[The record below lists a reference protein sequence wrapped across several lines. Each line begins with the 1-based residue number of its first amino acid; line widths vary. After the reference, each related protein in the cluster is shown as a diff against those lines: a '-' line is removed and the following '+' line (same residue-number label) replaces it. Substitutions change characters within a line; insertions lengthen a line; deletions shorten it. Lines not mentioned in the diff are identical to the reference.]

1 MRGLLKNNIY
11 ATLLSGKIFAAFI
24 CFAGIIIVGVISQ
37 SLLAAYGLI
46 AYGLM
51 GPVGFSVC
59 ALIAVKKEF
68 SSKWGKYKLT
78 LPVKRT
84 DIIKSQFWNQLI
96 WLFVGV
102 VFAGIG
108 IGLSWLF
115 HGCLFDQPLDILM
128 LFTLGISVSLLMG
141 ALYFPAFY
149 LFGEERGE
157 IILLIALLCAF
168 GLDCMLVGIIN
179 NLLAP
184 GTAAMIIGAAILLLC
199 SLSAFSASCPLTI
212 WVYNR
217 KEY

>member
-51 GPVGFSVC
+51 GTVGFSVC

-102 VFAGIG
+102 V
-108 IGLSWLF
+108 LPVSVY
-115 HGCLFDQPLDILM
+115 HGFSTAVCLTSPSTFLCCLR
-128 LFTLGISVSLLMG
+128 LVSVSAFLW
-141 ALYFPAFY
+141 ALYTFPPFIY
-149 LFGEERGE
+149 
-157 IILLIALLCAF
+157 
-168 GLDCMLVGIIN
+168 
-179 NLLAP
+179 
-184 GTAAMIIGAAILLLC
+184 
-199 SLSAFSASCPLTI
+199 SAKNEVKSYC
-212 WVYNR
+212 
-217 KEY
+217 